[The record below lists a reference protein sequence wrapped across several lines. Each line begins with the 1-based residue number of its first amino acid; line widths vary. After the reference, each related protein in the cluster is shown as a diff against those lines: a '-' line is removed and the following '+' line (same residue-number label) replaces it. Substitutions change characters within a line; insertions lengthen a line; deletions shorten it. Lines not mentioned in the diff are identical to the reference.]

1 MCLHQL
7 PTTAHDKIV
16 PTACDA
22 DCAT

>member
-7 PTTAHDKIV
+7 PATAHDKIV